1 LSSLDYFVTEAE
13 SNYQKYLR
21 VQAAIE
27 ALEDK
32 AFDAVHGVKRAQK
45 YALEDPKTEGGFAYK
60 NLCSDRKRYM
70 ELAQL
75 NATMAIMLKA

>member
-1 LSSLDYFVTEAE
+1 LSSLEFFVTEAE

-27 ALEDK
+27 ELEGKALE
-32 AFDAVHGVKRAQK
+32 AAQGVKRAQK
-45 YALEDPKTEGGFAYK
+45 QRLEDEKTEGGFAYK